1 MYKVTI
7 INGNEETVIHSP
19 YFGDR
24 KLTTGSIKQG
34 INVADNF
41 TFSILPNSPGYHLIK
56 PLSTLVTVENIK
68 TGQVEFDGFV
78 YMSND
83 IMGEAGVFGKSF
95 TAVSELGYLK
105 QSCQRHGEYHD
116 ITVRDFLQVIIDN
129 HNADVADDPIDKKF
143 EVGIVEV
150 DSSTGTLYRYLDY
163 ENTLETI
170 KDKLL
175 ERLGGELRI
184 RKENGV
190 RYLDYLWS
198 IGEQKSTEIRLAKNL
213 KSVTK
218 EVDPTEVVTRLIPL
232 GERIESDDPDATDAS
247 QARLTIE
254 SVNDG
259 KDYIVDK
266 EMEQALGTIVY
277 GTQVWDDVTVPT
289 ILKTRGEQWLAE
301 QNRIKEQ
308 HQITALDLS
317 LIGLDTDSFEVG
329 NWYPVINPVMG
340 IDDKLRVV
348 GKTIDIIEP
357 NNNTLTIGDRFKK
370 ASEYQRD
377 ALKTERK
384 VVELEEIA
392 EIQRKRIYEIRNEVE
407 NVETNLRNVQQ
418 VIEEVD
424 LEELPSALDA
434 LVQAIQDLNDAI
446 DAIPIYDK
454 ATPTQDGLM
463 SKEDKTKLDLLT
475 VTVAT
480 NLDALRQ
487 KLNLIT
493 VTQAINLDDL
503 EARVTALE
511 NGP

>member
-1 MYKVTI
+1 VYKVTI

-24 KLTTGSIKQG
+24 KLTTGSIKQS

-41 TFSILPNSPGYHLIK
+41 TFSILPNNPGYHLIK

-83 IMGEAGVFGKSF
+83 IMDEAGVFGKSF
-95 TAVSELGYLK
+95 TAVNELGYLK

-150 DSSTGTLYRYLDY
+150 DSSTGTLYRYLGY
-163 ENTLETI
+163 ENTFETI

-175 ERLGGELRI
+175 DRLGGELRI

-198 IGEQKSTEIRLAKNL
+198 IGEQKTTEIRLAKNL

-218 EVDPTEVVTRLIPL
+218 EIDPTEVVTRLIPL

-254 SVNDG
+254 SVNAG
-259 KDYIVDK
+259 KDYIVD
-266 EMEQALGTIVY
+266 EVMEQALGTIVY
-277 GTQVWDDVTVPT
+277 GTQTWDDVTIPS

-329 NWYPVINPVMG
+329 SWYPVINPVMG

-357 NNNTLTIGDRFKK
+357 NNNALTIGDRFKK

-377 ALKTERK
+377 ALKAERK
-384 VVELEEIA
+384 VVELEGIVSSQSQRIGQLLNEINNVN
-392 EIQRKRIYEIRNEVE
+392 NEVN
-407 NVETNLRNVQQ
+407 NVKQ
-418 VIEEVD
+418 IIDSAD
-424 LEELPSALDA
+424 LEELPEAINSLE
-434 LVQAIQDLNDAI
+434 QAIQDLNDAL
-446 DAIPIYDK
+446 DGIPIYDV

-463 SKEDKTKLDLLT
+463 AAADKAKLDLIQ
-475 VTVAT
+475 VI
-480 NLDALRQ
+480 NSIDLDSLKA
-487 KLNLIT
+487 KLDLIT

-503 EARVTALE
+503 EARVAALE
-511 NGP
+511 GP